1 MEISKS
7 ARLYMERKLKKLY
20 PTLRSPNPRINL
32 SANPV
37 NTLPLEPQQY
47 NPKYL
52 FRSNAVDGGETKEW
66 PNP

>member
-7 ARLYMERKLKKLY
+7 ARIYMERKLKTLY
-20 PTLRSPNPRINL
+20 PTLRAPNPRLKL
-32 SANPV
+32 SDNPV

-47 NPKYL
+47 KPKYL
-52 FRSNAVDGGETKEW
+52 FRNNAVDGGKTKEW